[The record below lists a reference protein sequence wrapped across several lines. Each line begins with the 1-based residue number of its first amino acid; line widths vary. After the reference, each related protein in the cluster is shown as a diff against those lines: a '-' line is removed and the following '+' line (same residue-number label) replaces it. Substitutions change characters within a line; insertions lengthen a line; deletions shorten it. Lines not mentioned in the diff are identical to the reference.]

1 MSVCGGYL
9 YILPFIIG
17 FAFLFLYPMIQSVLY
32 SFGTLDQNNGFRLVL
47 EGLENYKKA
56 LTKDAVFYRYLLTSV
71 KDMLIEL
78 PVILIFS
85 FIMANLLKSG
95 FSGRNIIRVV
105 FFLPVVLS
113 SGIVGRI
120 EADNAVQGMY
130 TDMMTGS
137 GGLVSQDAL
146 RQFLLDSNISTSL
159 ATYIMDAIGG
169 ILNTVNDSGIQILI
183 FLAALQSISPSLY
196 EASSLEG
203 ASAWENF

>member
-1 MSVCGGYL
+1 
-9 YILPFIIG
+9 
-17 FAFLFLYPMIQSVLY
+17 MIQSVLY